1 MAGDPALARGGEVPA
16 GTILSVSALNRSVRD
31 LLEHRLPLAWVAGE
45 ISNFLQARSGHLYFS
60 LKDSAAQVRC
70 VMFRS
75 RGMLLDWEPRDGM
88 QVEVRALVTLY
99 EARGDF
105 QLNVE
110 YMRPAGL
117 GALYEA
123 FLRLRDKLEREG
135 LFDPLTKRPLPAY
148 PRAIGVVTSKAAAAL
163 RDVLTTLR
171 RRNPAIPVIVYPT
184 AVQGEAAPAE
194 IVAALVA
201 AGRRAECDVLILCRG
216 GGSIEDLR
224 AFNDERVARAV
235 RASPIPVVVGVGHET
250 DFTIADFAA
259 DVRAPTPTAAAELA
273 SPPRDELLVR
283 IGILARRLRRCV
295 ERDLETRMQALDHLS
310 RRLIHPGRRLE
321 AQGALVAQLST
332 RLAQAVARALDRQG
346 WPCATSLRAAG
357 GTCPRWRCYR
367 CVPDS
372 SASVSPQRPDGS
384 SPRAR
389 RTSMRSHAA
398 CRISIR
404 ARCSSAATASSAAR
418 PAASCGAAPRSRAAT
433 GSTSPS
439 PKALRPRAWNDPSRV
454 FAPRAVRRVAGIAA
468 TLAALHRCST
478 TRLRTRKERGLIA
491 WVQSFN
497 RWDAR
502 SPPASS
508 SW

>member
-1 MAGDPALARGGEVPA
+1 MAGDPALARESEVPA
-16 GTILSVSALNRSVRD
+16 GAILSVSALNRSVRD

-99 EARGDF
+99 EARGEF

-110 YMRPAGL
+110 FMRPAGL

-135 LFDPLTKRPLPAY
+135 LFDPLAKRPLPVY

-171 RRNPAIPVIVYPT
+171 RRNPAIPVIVYPS

-194 IVAALVA
+194 IVEALAA

-235 RASPIPVVVGVGHET
+235 RASSIPVVVGVGHET

-273 SPPRDELLVR
+273 SPPRDELLAR
-283 IGILARRLRRCV
+283 IGILVGRLRRSV
-295 ERDLETRMQALDHLS
+295 ERDLETRMQAVDHLS
-310 RRLIHPGRRLE
+310 RRLIHPGRRLQ
-321 AQGALVAQLST
+321 AQGALVVQLST
-332 RLAQAVARALDRQG
+332 RLGQAVARTLDREG
-346 WPCATSLRAAG
+346 WTVRGLIERSRRHLPPLAMLSLRTGQLGERLA
-357 GTCPRWRCYR
+357 
-367 CVPDS
+367 
-372 SASVSPQRPDGS
+372 
-384 SPRAR
+384 
-389 RTSMRSHAA
+389 
-398 CRISIR
+398 
-404 ARCSSAATASSAAR
+404 
-418 PAASCGAAPRSRAAT
+418 AASGRQLAERTARIDALARSL
-433 GSTSPS
+433 SH
-439 PKALRPRAWNDPSRV
+439 LD
-454 FAPRAVRRVAGIAA
+454 PRAV
-468 TLAALHRCST
+468 L
-478 TRLRTRKERGLIA
+478 ERGYSIVRGETGRIVRRSA
-491 WVQSFN
+491 EVASGDRVDITFAEGTAS
-497 RWDAR
+497 AR
-502 SPPASS
+502 VERSE
-508 SW
+508 